1 MVLLFTF
8 LSFSDHYPPYT
19 PVFGDIA
26 ALIFYS
32 VTRKLS
38 HITLFCETTMKIEIH
53 NIAIGIPALFTGNCC
68 ETKIS
73 DAHDPLVHLK
83 SRLSAAIKKFLLDKK
98 FGNQFEIEHVEQID
112 SSRGICL
119 VSNIAISDFD
129 LVHETSKCALQDEFQ
144 SFLCT
149 SLKIKNLG
157 NQDFADGMPANSLNE
172 VAAENS
178 GAKGVD
184 DKKMDIPLA
193 FYLRPDDS
201 LPVLPSELIDGECY
215 MFNRFEKSVG
225 VMISSRRTLYI
236 VVQNHQWL
244 DQLADISKV
253 KNSVRLKIAA
263 ESDGKIS
270 DRKRTLLSY
279 SVFKLIE
286 QPIVKTV

>member
-1 MVLLFTF
+1 MCIR
-8 LSFSDHYPPYT
+8 D
-19 PVFGDIA
+19 
-26 ALIFYS
+26 
-32 VTRKLS
+32 R
-38 HITLFCETTMKIEIH
+38 
-53 NIAIGIPALFTGNCC
+53 
-68 ETKIS
+68 
-73 DAHDPLVHLK
+73 
-83 SRLSAAIKKFLLDKK
+83 
-98 FGNQFEIEHVEQID
+98 IEHVEQID

-253 KNSVRLKIAA
+253 KNSV
-263 ESDGKIS
+263 
-270 DRKRTLLSY
+270 LS
-279 SVFKLIE
+279 LIH
-286 QPIVKTV
+286 I